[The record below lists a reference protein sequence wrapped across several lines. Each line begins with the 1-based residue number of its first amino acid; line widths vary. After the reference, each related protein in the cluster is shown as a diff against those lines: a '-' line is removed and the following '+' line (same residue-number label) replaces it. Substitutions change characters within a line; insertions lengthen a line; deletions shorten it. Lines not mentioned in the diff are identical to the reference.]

1 MTERSDSPQETR
13 PRVPLAIEEA
23 LAAAA
28 MAVIC
33 VISLANVVVRY
44 LTNASFAFTE
54 EISVFMLVFLAFFG
68 SAVAF
73 ARDEQ
78 IRIRFFAERLARPWR
93 WGATVIT
100 LLANLVVFA
109 LVVWFGVRFTY
120 EEWLYEA
127 TTPGL
132 GVPAWLYSV
141 WLPVAGVVIIARIL
155 GRFRRQLRERM
166 PD

>member
-1 MTERSDSPQETR
+1 MNDTRESPR
-13 PRVPLAIEEA
+13 ADGPRVPLAIEEA
-23 LAAAA
+23 LAAGA

-44 LTNASFAFTE
+44 LTDASFAFTE

-78 IRIRFFAERLARPWR
+78 IRIRFFAERLGRSWR
-93 WGATVIT
+93 WLATVVT
-100 LLANLVVFA
+100 LAANLVVFT
-109 LVVWFGVRFTY
+109 LVIGYGARFTY
-120 EEWLYEA
+120 EEWLFGA

-132 GVPAWLYSV
+132 GMPAWLYTM
-141 WLPVAGVVIIARIL
+141 WLPIAGVVIIARVL
-155 GRFRRQLRERM
+155 GRFRRQLRSGQ

>member
-1 MTERSDSPQETR
+1 MSEPADSQPDAR
-13 PRVPLAIEEA
+13 PRVPLAIEET

-33 VISLANVVVRY
+33 VISLANVIVRY
-44 LTNASFAFTE
+44 LTDASFAFTE

-78 IRIRFFAERLARPWR
+78 IRIRFFAERMARPWR
-93 WGATVIT
+93 WAATVIT
-100 LLANLVVFA
+100 LAANLVVFA
-109 LVVWFGVRFTY
+109 LVIWYGAQFTY
-120 EEWLYEA
+120 EEWLFEA

-132 GVPAWLYSV
+132 GVPAWLYSM
-141 WLPVAGVVIIARIL
+141 WLPVAAAVIIARIL
-155 GRFRRQLRERM
+155 GRFRRQLRARM